1 MLLKDKQ
8 ILITGAARG
17 IGRQIAET
25 CAREGA
31 ELICICR
38 KEDDNS
44 RSLAQSTGC
53 RIAIADVSD
62 YDQVAAV
69 AKTIDHLD
77 VLVNNAG
84 ITNDG
89 LIIRQ
94 SPEAWAKVLQT
105 NLTSVYNT
113 IRAFSSTML
122 RQRSGSII
130 NMSSVVG
137 LVGNAGQSSYAASKA
152 GIIGLTRSITK
163 EFGSRGIRCN
173 AIAPGFINTDMT
185 DALSQEAQ
193 DYWKTQIPMG
203 RPGTPEDVAGVV
215 VFLASDLSRY
225 VSGQVICCDGGLV
238 L

>member
-1 MLLKDKQ
+1 MILKDKQ

-31 ELICICR
+31 NLICVCR
-38 KEDDNS
+38 KEDENS
-44 RSLAQSTGC
+44 RSLAETTGC

-62 YDQVAAV
+62 YNQVAEV

-84 ITNDG
+84 ITHDG
-89 LIIRQ
+89 LIIRHT
-94 SPEAWAKVLQT
+94 PEAWANVIQT

-113 IRAFSSTML
+113 TKAFSPIML

-130 NMSSVVG
+130 NMSSIVG
-137 LVGNAGQSSYAASKA
+137 IVGNAGQSSYAASKA
-152 GIIGLTRSITK
+152 GIIGFTRSITK
-163 EFGSRGIRCN
+163 EFGSRNIRCN
-173 AIAPGFINTDMT
+173 AVAPGFINTDMT
-185 DALSQEAQ
+185 GALSDEAQ
-193 DYWKTQIPMG
+193 KYWKEQIPMG

-225 VSGQVICCDGGLV
+225 VTGQVICCDGGLV